1 MELGSLF
8 SKKYPPHLKWG
19 GYFLQRAKIFIL
31 MTLPLRPHL
40 FFTPS
45 PRGKVKREK
54 MKVSLKNAKEGK
66 KRPRPGPGR
75 AKIS

>member
-1 MELGSLF
+1 MSCVKPRGR
-8 SKKYPPHLKWG
+8 K
-19 GYFLQRAKIFIL
+19 FIKCS
-31 MTLPLRPHL
+31 PLRPHL
-40 FFTPS
+40 FFYTP